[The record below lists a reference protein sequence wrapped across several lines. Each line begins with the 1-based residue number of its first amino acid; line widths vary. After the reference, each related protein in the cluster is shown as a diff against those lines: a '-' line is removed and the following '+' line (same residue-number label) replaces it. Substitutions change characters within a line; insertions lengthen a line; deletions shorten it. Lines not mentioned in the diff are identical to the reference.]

1 MASIGRALALLPP
14 GAITG
19 IGSLPHTQME
29 MGLQMALAVDVPY
42 LPQLP
47 SGNPHELMVPAALEG
62 LPGLEVADDGSCL
75 VDLATWEAGQRA
87 LATELEQAL
96 RSGEAS
102 RFLPTPASARAL
114 QPFLFEVR
122 ERKLAFAKA
131 QLAGPATV
139 RWSTPLSG
147 GGMVADH
154 PGLDGQIFRLLLVRA
169 LALVQA
175 LRAAGTT
182 PLFYLDEPGLVALN
196 TRDARHLAVLTELR
210 LLVAALRREGA
221 LVGLHCC
228 GNTRWAALLDLGLD
242 LLSFDVRLSLDALL
256 ESPEA
261 LRAFLDGGGGLS
273 LGIVPT
279 NLGEE
284 ADPVELV
291 RAAETSF
298 AAAMPEQT
306 GALRTVLLTPAC
318 GLGLRSVSDAEQ
330 IFASVRTA
338 RSALVS

>member
-1 MASIGRALALLPP
+1 MTSIRRALALLPP

-19 IGSLPHTQME
+19 IGSLPHSQME

-47 SGNPHELMVPAALEG
+47 AGNPRGLMVPAALEG
-62 LPGLEVADDGSCL
+62 LPGLELAEDGSCQ
-75 VDLATWEAGQRA
+75 VDLGAWEAGRG
-87 LATELEQAL
+87 ELDERLDQAL
-96 RSGEAS
+96 KSGGAGS
-102 RFLPTPASARAL
+102 FLPTPAAERAL

-139 RWSTPLSG
+139 RWSTRLSG
-147 GGMVADH
+147 GGVVADH
-154 PGLDGQIFRLLLVRA
+154 PGLDAQVFRLVLARA

-175 LRAAGTT
+175 LRATGTT
-182 PLFYLDEPGLVALN
+182 PIFYLDEPGLYALN
-196 TRDARHLAVLTELR
+196 TADPRHLAVLTELR

-228 GNTRWAALLDLGLD
+228 GNTHWPALLGLGLD
-242 LLSFDVRLSLDALL
+242 VLSFDVRLSLDALL
-256 ESPEA
+256 ESSA
-261 LRAFLDGGGGLS
+261 AVRTFLDAGGAFS

-298 AAAMPEQT
+298 AAALP
-306 GALRTVLLTPAC
+306 GRSDALRTVLLTPAC
-318 GLGLRSVSDAEQ
+318 GLGLRSVADTER
-330 IFASVRTA
+330 IFANVRRA
-338 RSALVS
+338 RSALLG

>member
-1 MASIGRALALLPP
+1 MTSIRRALALLPP

-29 MGLQMALAVDVPY
+29 LGLQMALAVDVPY

-47 SGNPHELMVPAALEG
+47 FDNPRELMVPAALEG
-62 LPGLEVADDGSCL
+62 LPGLEVADDGSCQ
-75 VDLATWEAGQRA
+75 VDLATWETGQRT
-87 LATELEQAL
+87 LAAELEQAL
-96 RSGEAS
+96 KSGEAR

-139 RWSTPLSG
+139 RWSTRLSG
-147 GGMVADH
+147 GGVVADH
-154 PGLDGQIFRLLLVRA
+154 PGLDGQIFRLLLARA

-175 LRAAGTT
+175 LRATGTT

-196 TRDARHLAVLTELR
+196 TRDPRHLAVLTELR
-210 LLVAALRREGA
+210 LFVAALRREGA

-256 ESPEA
+256 ESPQA
-261 LRAFLDGGGGLS
+261 LGSFLDGGGALS

-279 NLGEE
+279 NVGDE

-298 AAAMPEQT
+298 AATMPGRT
-306 GALRTVLLTPAC
+306 DALRTVLLTPAC
-318 GLGLRSVSDAEQ
+318 GLGLRSVSDAER
-330 IFASVRTA
+330 IFAGVRAA
-338 RSALVS
+338 RSALVA

>member
-1 MASIGRALALLPP
+1 MASIRRALALLPP

-29 MGLQMALAVDVPY
+29 LGLQMALSVDVPY

-47 SGNPHELMVPAALEG
+47 SDNPRELMVPAALEG
-62 LPGLEVADDGSCL
+62 LPGLEVADDGTCQ
-75 VDLATWEAGQRA
+75 VDLAAWEAGQGA
-87 LATELEQAL
+87 LAEELEQTL
-96 RSGEAS
+96 KSGEAS
-102 RFLPTPASARAL
+102 RFLPTPTSARAL
-114 QPFLFEVR
+114 RPFLFEVR

-139 RWSTPLSG
+139 RWSTRLPG
-147 GGMVADH
+147 GGVVADH
-154 PGLDGQIFRLLLVRA
+154 PGLDGQIFRLLLVRS

-175 LRAAGTT
+175 LRASGTT

-210 LLVAALRREGA
+210 LFVAALRREGA

-256 ESPEA
+256 ESPAA
-261 LRAFLDGGGGLS
+261 LRSFLDGGGALS

-279 NLGEE
+279 NLGEQ

-298 AAAMPEQT
+298 AATLPERT
-306 GALRTVLLTPAC
+306 DALRTVLLTPAC
-318 GLGLRSVSDAEQ
+318 GLGLRSVSDAER
-330 IFASVRTA
+330 IFASVRQA
-338 RSALVS
+338 RSALVG